1 MLGDYF
7 YHESLRKIIIAFG
20 TIFNNIHIHRK
31 DSNGNVV
38 QSLKVPL
45 AYSPKEKFIAR
56 LDQQPDLVQ
65 DRRVAVTLP
74 RMGFEI
80 AGLNYDPSRKLNRM
94 GQIKKV
100 RSSSTDGKV
109 MNKQFNPVPYNIS
122 MNLYSF
128 TSSAEGGLQIVEQIL
143 PFFQPDYTVTIRA
156 IPNMNIVRD
165 VPIILNSVNYEDTYS
180 GDFTTRRAVVYT
192 LSFTA
197 KTYLYGPI
205 SQQRVIRETQADMY
219 TDTAGGEK
227 REQRIVV
234 TPDPSSAD
242 ADDDFGFTTNITT
255 FTDAKDYNPSTDS
268 DE

>member
-38 QSLKVPL
+38 QSIKVPL

-56 LDQQPDLVQ
+56 LDQQPDLVE

-80 AGLNYDPSRKLNRM
+80 SGISYDPSRKLNRL
-94 GQIKKV
+94 GTIKKV
-100 RSSSTDGKV
+100 RSTATDGKI

-128 TSSAEGGLQIVEQIL
+128 TSSAEGGLQIIEQIL
-143 PFFQPDYTVTIRA
+143 PFFQPDYTVTIKA
-156 IPNMNIVRD
+156 IPTMNIVRD

-205 SQQRVIRETQADMY
+205 SQQRVIKETQADMY
-219 TDTAGGEK
+219 TDTTGGEK

-234 TPDPSSAD
+234 TTDPTNAD
-242 ADDDFGFTTNITT
+242 ADDDFGFTTTITS
-255 FTDAKDYNPSTDS
+255 FTDSKNYNPTTDS

>member
-31 DSNGNVV
+31 DSSGNVV
-38 QSLKVPL
+38 QSIKVPL

-56 LDQQPDLVQ
+56 LDQQPDLVE

-80 AGLNYDPSRKLNRM
+80 SGISYDPSRKLNRL
-94 GQIKKV
+94 GTIKKV
-100 RSSSTDGKV
+100 RSTATDGKI

-128 TSSAEGGLQIVEQIL
+128 TSSAEGGLQIIEQIL
-143 PFFQPDYTVTIRA
+143 PFFQPDYTVTIKA
-156 IPNMNIVRD
+156 IPTMNIVRD

-205 SQQRVIRETQADMY
+205 SQQRVIKETQADMY
-219 TDTAGGEK
+219 TDTTGTEK

-234 TPDPSSAD
+234 TTDPTNAD
-242 ADDDFGFTTNITT
+242 ADDDFGFTTTITS
-255 FTDAKDYNPSTDS
+255 FTDSKNYNPTTDS

>member
-31 DSNGNVV
+31 DSSGNVV
-38 QSLKVPL
+38 QSIKVPL

-56 LDQQPDLVQ
+56 LDQQPDLVE

-80 AGLNYDPSRKLNRM
+80 SGISYDPSRKLNRL
-94 GQIKKV
+94 GTIKKV
-100 RSSSTDGKV
+100 RSSSTDGKI

-128 TSSAEGGLQIVEQIL
+128 TSSAEGGLQIIEQIL
-143 PFFQPDYTVTIRA
+143 PFFQPDYTVTIRTV
-156 IPNMNIVRD
+156 PSMNLVRD

-205 SQQRVIRETQADMY
+205 SQQRVIKETQADMY
-219 TDTAGGEK
+219 TDTTGTEK

-234 TPDPSSAD
+234 TTDPTNAD
-242 ADDDFGFTTNITT
+242 ADDDFGFTTTITS
-255 FTDAKDYNPSTDS
+255 FTDSKSYNPTTDS

>member
-31 DSNGNVV
+31 DSSGNVI
-38 QSLKVPL
+38 QSIKVPL

-56 LDQQPDLVQ
+56 LDQQPDLVE
-65 DRRVAVTLP
+65 DRRVAVNLP
-74 RMGFEI
+74 RMWFEI
-80 AGLNYDPSRKLNRM
+80 SGISYDPSRKLNRM
-94 GQIKKV
+94 GTIKKV
-100 RSSSTDGKV
+100 RSTATDGKI

-128 TSSAEGGLQIVEQIL
+128 TSSAEGGLQIIEQIL
-143 PFFQPDYTVTIRA
+143 PFFQPDYTVTIKA
-156 IPNMNIVRD
+156 IPTMNIVRD

-205 SQQRVIRETQADMY
+205 SQQRVIKETQADMY
-219 TDTAGGEK
+219 TDTTGTEK

-234 TPDPSSAD
+234 TTDPTNAD
-242 ADDDFGFTTNITT
+242 ADDDFGFTTTITS
-255 FTDAKDYNPSTDS
+255 FTDSKNYNPTTDS

>member
-80 AGLNYDPSRKLNRM
+80 SGLSYDPSRKLNRM

-100 RSSSTDGKV
+100 RASSTDGKV

-156 IPNMNIVRD
+156 IPNMDIVRD
-165 VPIILNSVNYEDTYS
+165 VPIILNSVSYEDTYS

-192 LSFTA
+192 LNFTA

-205 SQQRVIRETQADMY
+205 SQQKVIKSTQADMF
-219 TDTAGGEK
+219 TDTDTTSK
-227 REQRIVV
+227 REQRIVI
-234 TPDPSSAD
+234 TPNPTSAD
-242 ADDDFGFTTNITT
+242 ADDDFGFTTTITS
-255 FTDAKDYNPSTDS
+255 FTDSKNYNPTSDS

>member
-1 MLGDYF
+1 MFGDYF
-7 YHESLRKIIIAFG
+7 YHESLRKIVVAFG
-20 TIFNNIHIHRK
+20 TIFNNINIQRK
-31 DSNGNVV
+31 DSSGNVV
-38 QSLKVPL
+38 QSIKVPL

-56 LDQQPDLVQ
+56 LDQQPDLVE

-80 AGLNYDPSRKLNRM
+80 SGISYDPSRKLNRL
-94 GQIKKV
+94 GTIKKV
-100 RSSSTDGKV
+100 RSSSTDGKI
-109 MNKQFNPVPYNIS
+109 MNKQFNPVPYNINLS
-122 MNLYSF
+122 LYSF
-128 TSSAEGGLQIVEQIL
+128 TASAEGGLQIIEQIL
-143 PFFQPDYTVTIRA
+143 PFFQPDYTVTIKA
-156 IPNMNIVRD
+156 IPTMNIVRD

-205 SQQRVIRETQADMY
+205 SQQRVIKETQADMY
-219 TDTAGGEK
+219 TDTTGTEK

-234 TPDPSSAD
+234 TTDPTNAD
-242 ADDDFGFTTNITT
+242 ADDDFGFTTTITS
-255 FTDAKDYNPSTDS
+255 FTDSKNYNPTTDS

>member
-7 YHESLRKIIIAFG
+7 YHESLRKIVVAFG
-20 TIFNNIHIHRK
+20 TIFNNINIQRK
-31 DSNGNVV
+31 DSSGNVV
-38 QSLKVPL
+38 QSIKVPL

-56 LDQQPDLVQ
+56 LDQQPDLVE

-80 AGLNYDPSRKLNRM
+80 SGISYDPSRKLNRL
-94 GQIKKV
+94 GTIKKV
-100 RSSSTDGKV
+100 RSSSTDGKI
-109 MNKQFNPVPYNIS
+109 MNKQFNPVPYNINLS
-122 MNLYSF
+122 LYSF
-128 TSSAEGGLQIVEQIL
+128 TSSAEGGLQIIEQIL
-143 PFFQPDYTVTIRA
+143 PFFQPDYTVTIKA
-156 IPNMNIVRD
+156 IPTMNIVRD

-205 SQQRVIRETQADMY
+205 SQQKVIKETQADMY
-219 TDTAGGEK
+219 TDTTGTEK

-234 TPDPSSAD
+234 TTDPTNAD
-242 ADDDFGFTTNITT
+242 ADDDFGFTTTITS
-255 FTDAKDYNPSTDS
+255 FTDSKNYNPTTDS

>member
-1 MLGDYF
+1 
-7 YHESLRKIIIAFG
+7 
-20 TIFNNIHIHRK
+20 
-31 DSNGNVV
+31 
-38 QSLKVPL
+38 
-45 AYSPKEKFIAR
+45 
-56 LDQQPDLVQ
+56 
-65 DRRVAVTLP
+65 
-74 RMGFEI
+74 
-80 AGLNYDPSRKLNRM
+80 
-94 GQIKKV
+94 
-100 RSSSTDGKV
+100 
-109 MNKQFNPVPYNIS
+109 
-122 MNLYSF
+122 
-128 TSSAEGGLQIVEQIL
+128 
-143 PFFQPDYTVTIRA
+143 
-156 IPNMNIVRD
+156 MNIVRD

-234 TPDPSSAD
+234 TPDPASAD